1 MKFLT
6 DYEIESLKKTYNVD
20 AQVEIRESFKPYTI
34 HLELN
39 YSCGYIRLSKQE
51 KKDMLYINR
60 VDFAENIKNGI
71 TFLERLME
79 VIE

>member
-6 DYEIESLKKTYNVD
+6 DYEIESLKKIYNVD

-39 YSCGYIRLSKQE
+39 YAGGYIRLSKQE
-51 KKDMLYINR
+51 KKDTMYINR
-60 VDFAENIKNGI
+60 LDYTENIKNGI
-71 TFLERLME
+71 TFLEKLME
-79 VIE
+79 ELE